1 MKTKKQLIDFEH
13 KGNKKHSFKLRPTL
27 LSLCMLTFIGGYSQT
42 GQVNLN
48 LKNATVKELFREIE
62 KQTSY
67 RFSYRDIEIN
77 NKGGITISSQGKEL
91 KEVLTNELAKQQL
104 SYTVSGNKIIVSPT
118 KKKTVST
125 KEKKVTGKVL
135 DSKGEPVIGA
145 TIMEKG
151 TTNGTITDFDGN
163 FTLDVSDN
171 AIIDI
176 SYIGYQSQSITAIS
190 GKELAITLREDTE
203 LLDEVVVVGY
213 GVQKKKLVTGATVQ
227 VKGEDLQKLN
237 TVSALGALQS
247 QSPGVNI
254 TQSSGMPGEGYKVN
268 IRGLGTVGNSEP
280 LYVIDGV
287 SGGNINS
294 LNPADIESID
304 VLKDAASAAIY
315 GARAANGVILITT
328 KQGKT
333 GKLQISYDGYIGFQN
348 LAKDPQLVDAKQY
361 MELMDRQDGA
371 YKWDE
376 ILPKNVYEPIMNN
389 TWKGTNWL
397 EEALNKNAPIQNHA
411 VNLTG
416 GSEYSKFSLGLSYTS
431 QEGII
436 GKPVEPNYD
445 RFTFR
450 LNSEHI
456 LLKNGDRN
464 IIKIGE
470 NLIYTY
476 SEKSGIGIGG
486 VFNNDV
492 HALLGGVPLH
502 PLYNSEGEY
511 YNQDDKV
518 KDGWNYEAETINV
531 IGDMVA
537 SRGQNI
543 SKNHNLHGNLY
554 LEIEPIKSLK
564 FKTAFGYKFRGN
576 SYRKYEATYNWSPR
590 KSSNDDKVNQNMSM
604 ETGWTWENTLSYAYK
619 TDNQLFDIVI
629 GQSMERWGIGEK
641 LGIVNLN
648 SLFPG
653 SFDHAYISNTQ
664 ALAVGKTQL
673 TGEPIGESKL
683 ASFFGRINYNYKE
696 KYLFT
701 ATLRSDGSSNF
712 ARGHRW
718 GIFPSV
724 SAGWVITNEKF
735 IPNNN
740 WLDFFKLRG
749 SWGQNGN
756 SAISPFQYLSTIAF
770 DISNS
775 YVFGNTKNSQ
785 SMGAYS
791 NILPNSDITWET
803 SEQLDLGFDARF
815 FNSRL
820 GIAFDYYHKKTKNW
834 LVQAPT
840 LLSYGAGAP
849 FINGGDILNKGIE
862 FAVNW
867 NDQINSLRY
876 GVNVNF
882 SHNKNEVTR
891 LANAEGIIHGPSG
904 LLINSMPEI
913 YRAEVGFPIGYFYG
927 FKTEGVFQNE
937 EQVKNTEVKLP
948 TASPGDLIFVDEN
961 QDGQITDEDRTM
973 IGNPNPKFRLG
984 FGINMSYKGFDFSI
998 ITNGAFGHD
1007 IARCY
1012 RHGDTYIQNFTMDAY
1027 DAWHGEGTSNKYPA
1041 LSAIDSRDR
1050 FSDIYIESGDYLR
1063 IQNITLGY
1071 DFKSSFKK
1079 LPLQQLRIYVSGQN
1093 LYTFTSY
1100 QGMDPEVGYGGDT
1113 SWGSGVDIGFYPSP
1127 RVFMFG
1133 ISIKY

>member
-1 MKTKKQLIDFEH
+1 MKTRKQLIDFEH
-13 KGNKKHSFKLRPTL
+13 KGNEKHSFKLRPTL

-77 NKGGITISSQGKEL
+77 NKGGITISGQGKEL

-104 SYTVSGNKIIVSPT
+104 SYTVSGNKIIVSPA
-118 KKKTVST
+118 KEEAIST

-135 DSKGEPVIGA
+135 DAKGEPVIGA

-151 TTNGTITDFDGN
+151 TSNGTITDFDGN
-163 FTLDVSDN
+163 FALEVSDN

-268 IRGLGTVGNSEP
+268 IRGLGTVGNSSP

-328 KQGKT
+328 RQGKT

-436 GKPVEPNYD
+436 GKPVEPNYN

-450 LNSEHI
+450 LNSDHI

-486 VFNNDV
+486 VFNDDV

-518 KDGWNYEAETINV
+518 KDGWNYDDETINI

-537 SRGQNI
+537 KRGQNI

-564 FKTAFGYKFRGN
+564 FKTAFGYKFKGS
-576 SYRKYEATYNWSPR
+576 SYRKYEAAYNWSPR
-590 KSSNDDKVNQNMSM
+590 KSSSDDKVIQNMNM

-641 LGIVNLN
+641 VGISNLN

-673 TGEPIGESKL
+673 TGEPIGEGKL
-683 ASFFGRINYNYKE
+683 ASFFGRLNYNYKE
-696 KYLFT
+696 KYMFT

-815 FNSRL
+815 FKSRL
-820 GIAFDYYHKKTKNW
+820 GVAFDYYHKKTKDW
-834 LVQAPT
+834 LVKAPI
-840 LLSYGAGAP
+840 LLSYGTSAP
-849 FINGGDILNKGIE
+849 YINGGDIVNKGIE

-867 NDQINSLRY
+867 NDQINGFRY
-876 GVNVNF
+876 GTNINL
-882 SHNKNEVTR
+882 SYNKNEVTR

-904 LLINSMPEI
+904 LLINTMPEI
-913 YRAEVGFPIGYFYG
+913 YRAEVGYPIGYFYG
-927 FKTEGVFQNE
+927 FKTAGVFQNE
-937 EQVKNTEVKLP
+937 EQIKNTEAKVS

-961 QDGQITDEDRTM
+961 KDGQITDEDRTM

-984 FGINMSYKGFDFSI
+984 FGINMSYKGFDFSVV
-998 ITNGAFGHD
+998 TNGAFGHD

-1041 LSAIDSRDR
+1041 LSAILSRNQ
-1050 FSDIYIESGDYLR
+1050 FSDIYIEAGDFLR
-1063 IQNITLGY
+1063 IQNVTFGY
-1071 DFKSSFKK
+1071 DFKSLFKK
-1079 LPLQQLRIYVSGQN
+1079 LPLQQLRVYLSGQN

-1100 QGMDPEVGYGGDT
+1100 KGMDPEVGYGGT